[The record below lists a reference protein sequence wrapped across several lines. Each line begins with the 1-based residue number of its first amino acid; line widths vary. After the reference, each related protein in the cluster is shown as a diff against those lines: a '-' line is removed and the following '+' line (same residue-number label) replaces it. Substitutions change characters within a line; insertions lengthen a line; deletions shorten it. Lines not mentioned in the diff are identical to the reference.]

1 MGANTGAIR
10 AGRAYVELGL
20 DQSKFVKGLR
30 AAEKELKALGQSIM
44 KIGAGLTAAGGAI
57 TGVFT
62 AAAKSFV
69 SAGDAINDMATR
81 TGVSVGA
88 LQALG
93 FAAKMSGTDVEAL
106 ETGLRVM
113 QRTITDAAGGS
124 KSAAK
129 SLTDVGLSVQALAG
143 MAPEDQFTAVAE
155 AISKIE
161 DPTRRVAVAFDL
173 LGRGGTSLIPMM
185 EEGAAGIAAMAQ
197 RFAQLGPPLTAADVS
212 LAALADDV
220 WNELLTA
227 FKAITNQV
235 GASVTPALVELGQI
249 ATELIADGARWA
261 SRNRELLA
269 TIAKVGAAAA
279 VAGGAIVALG
289 ASVSVAGFVLGGV
302 ATAVTFVGS
311 AIAAL
316 ASPIGLAVVGVTAA
330 TAAFVK
336 FTDTG
341 RAMADTVTTAL
352 GEVIAKAKEIGGAV
366 FNAVAS
372 GDLQLA
378 GELIKTTFELAWAH
392 VKQTAM
398 EVWFAIKNT
407 VLDAV
412 NAIIVAY
419 ENMVDAATRA
429 MLRLESN
436 AKRWVQI
443 KDVQLTK
450 VYQADQIRG
459 MEKKGKADPKSAADA
474 LRTLDAMEAAG
485 IAEINKRYDD
495 QIDALMALA
504 KQEHDSTVEELR
516 NTEEHDARLKEQDA
530 TTQALQTQIEK
541 LNEQLR
547 KSIALAGQEAPLL
560 AAQALG
566 PDPDWN
572 IAMGS
577 GTDAAAQLVRQST
590 SGTFSAAGVAG
601 LGVNTTLEKIRNAAE
616 ETARHMRRLLDN
628 PPGRVP
634 LNFA

>member
-1 MGANTGAIR
+1 MGVSTGAIR

-69 SAGDAINDMATR
+69 SAGDAINDMASR
-81 TGVSVGA
+81 TGVSAGA

-93 FAAKMSGTDVEAL
+93 FAAKMSGSDVESL
-106 ETGLRVM
+106 ETGLRLM

-155 AISKIE
+155 AISQIG
-161 DPTRRVAVAFDL
+161 DPTRRAAMAMDL
-173 LGRGGTSLIPMM
+173 FGRSGTSLIPMI
-185 EEGAAGIAAMAQ
+185 EEGSAGLSAMAQ
-197 RFAQLGPPLTAADVS
+197 RFAQLGPPLTAADVT

-235 GASVTPALVELGQI
+235 GASVTPALVELAQV

-261 SRNRELLA
+261 SRNRELLL
-269 TIAKVGAAAA
+269 TIAKVGAAVA
-279 VAGGAIVALG
+279 VAGAAIVALG
-289 ASVSVAGFVLGGV
+289 ASVSVAGIILGGV
-302 ATAVTFVGS
+302 ATAITFVGS

-316 ASPIGLAVVGVTAA
+316 LSPIGLAIAGVTAA
-330 TAAFVK
+330 GAAFVA

-352 GEVIAKAKEIGGAV
+352 GEVVAKAKEIGGAV
-366 FNAVAS
+366 LNALTSGDIQSAQEVLVVSFRLVLKHIEAAFTNVWGSIKVGVLNVLDQIATATANFANTVIQKLLAIEKTAVNLAASLADGASRLAGRAISGVGGMVGSKTMQGVGAGVGAAGTAMSVAVAQVNEGMANAAGAIANAVDHAVTVTAS
-372 GDLQLA
+372 SAQNA
-378 GELIKTTFELAWAH
+378 RTKELIDS
-392 VKQTAM
+392 
-398 EVWFAIKNT
+398 
-407 VLDAV
+407 LDADQE
-412 NAIIVAY
+412 AL
-419 ENMVDAATRA
+419 DK
-429 MLRLESN
+429 LR
-436 AKRWVQI
+436 
-443 KDVQLTK
+443 
-450 VYQADQIRG
+450 
-459 MEKKGKADPKSAADA
+459 
-474 LRTLDAMEAAG
+474 
-485 IAEINKRYDD
+485 
-495 QIDALMALA
+495 
-504 KQEHDSTVEELR
+504 EELR
-516 NTEEHDARLKEQDA
+516 A
-530 TTQALQTQIEK
+530 ALSAA
-541 LNEQLR
+541 NH
-547 KSIALAGQEAPLL
+547 AAPLL
-560 AAQALG
+560 ATQALG
-566 PDPDWN
+566 PENAWHMGNP
-572 IAMGS
+572 IAG
-577 GTDAAAQLVRQST
+577 GTDAAAQLVRQAT
-590 SGTFSAAGVAG
+590 SGTFSAANVAG
-601 LGVNTTLEKIRNAAE
+601 LGPNTTLEKIRNAAE